1 MTLSLR
7 TRFFLLLM
15 GFMLFCFVL
24 NFSADL
30 AHDYLAALMK
40 ERHWLQHEMG
50 EFLGILAAN
59 LLVMPFVLGLGWWL
73 ARRMTA
79 PVAEAAEIADR
90 IAAGELTERVPMRRG
105 PPEIIRLTRALNQ
118 AFDRYEEDLRRMRR
132 FAAHA
137 AHQLRTPL
145 AALRAEVEV
154 TLARP
159 RDEATYRESLQVV
172 LERLRNWSQSVEQ
185 MLMLAELE
193 TDQWSDRFVRLDLG
207 ALIHRVVSA
216 LEVLATEK
224 GIILLA
230 PPASPAYAL
239 GDEVLLEQLFT
250 NLIDNA
256 IRYTPA
262 GGRLAVTVQTGAK
275 PGRVYIAIAD
285 TGPGMPEEH
294 RRHIQARSHGG
305 LRATA
310 PATGF
315 GLAIAAEIA
324 RLHGAP
330 LDVSDN
336 TPSGTIITFSLSSA
350 DASSAD
356 PFLSKT

>member
-105 PPEIIRLTRALNQ
+105 PPEIIRLTLALNQ

-154 TLARP
+154 TLSRS

-185 MLMLAELE
+185 MLVLAELE
-193 TDQWSDRFVRLDLG
+193 TAQWSGRFVSLNVS
-207 ALIHRVVSA
+207 ALLQRVVSA
-216 LEVLATEK
+216 LEILATDK
-224 GIILLA
+224 GISLHA
-230 PPASPAYAL
+230 PPGHPAYTM
-239 GDEVLLEQLFT
+239 GDEILLEQLFA
-250 NLIDNA
+250 NLLDNA
-256 IRYTPA
+256 IRYTPPGGSIEVTLRA
-262 GGRLAVTVQTGAK
+262 GKTPDRICVVL
-275 PGRVYIAIAD
+275 AD
-285 TGPGMPEEH
+285 TGPGMPTEH
-294 RRHIQARSHGG
+294 RRHIHTRSLGG
-305 LRATA
+305 MRATA

-324 RLHGAP
+324 RLHSAP
-330 LDVSDN
+330 LDISDN
-336 TPSGTIITFSLSSA
+336 TPSGTIITISLSAA
-350 DASSAD
+350 DARDAG
-356 PFLSKT
+356 PFLSKM

>member
-40 ERHWLQHEMG
+40 ERRWLQHEWG
-50 EFLGILAAN
+50 EFVGILAAN
-59 LLVMPFVLGLGWWL
+59 LLVMPLVLGLGWWL

-90 IAAGELTERVPMRRG
+90 IAAGELTERVSIPHG
-105 PPEIIRLTRALNQ
+105 PPEIVRLTKALNQ
-118 AFDRYEEDLRRMRR
+118 AFDRYEEDLQRMRR
-132 FAAHA
+132 FTAHA

-154 TLARP
+154 TLARA

-172 LERLRNWSQSVEQ
+172 LERLRSWSQSVEQ

-193 TDQWSDRFVRLDLG
+193 TDQWSGRFAALDVG
-207 ALIHRVVSA
+207 ALIHRVVAA
-216 LEVLATEK
+216 LEILATDK
-224 GIILLA
+224 GITLHA
-230 PPASPAYAL
+230 PPGSPAHAM
-239 GDEVLLEQLFT
+239 GDETLLEQLFA
-250 NLIDNA
+250 NLVDNA

-262 GGRLAVTVQTGAK
+262 GGRIEVTVESGST
-275 PGRVYIAIAD
+275 PGRVCLAIAD
-285 TGPGMPEEH
+285 TGPGMPTDH
-294 RRHIQARSHGG
+294 RRRIQTRSIGG
-305 LRATA
+305 LRAPV
-310 PATGF
+310 PAAGF

-324 RLHGAP
+324 RLHSAP
-330 LDVSDN
+330 LDVNDN
-336 TPSGTIITFSLSSA
+336 TPSGTIITISLPAA
-350 DASSAD
+350 DIHAR
-356 PFLSKT
+356 

>member
-30 AHDYLAALMK
+30 AHDYLATLMK
-40 ERHWLQHEMG
+40 ERHWLQHELG

-59 LLVMPFVLGLGWWL
+59 LLLMPFVLGLGWWL

-90 IAAGELTERVPMRRG
+90 IAGGELKERVSIPRG
-105 PPEIIRLTRALNQ
+105 PPEIVRLTKALNQ
-118 AFDRYEEDLRRMRR
+118 AFDRYEEDLQRMRR
-132 FAAHA
+132 FTAHA

-154 TLARP
+154 TLARS
-159 RDEATYRESLQVV
+159 RDEAAYRESLQVV

-193 TDQWSDRFVRLDLG
+193 TDQWSDRFVRVDVG
-207 ALIHRVVSA
+207 AIIHRVVSA
-216 LEVLATEK
+216 LEILATDK
-224 GIILLA
+224 GINIRA
-230 PPASPAYAL
+230 PPGVPAHAL
-239 GDEVLLEQLFT
+239 GDEVLLEQLFA

-256 IRYTPA
+256 IRYTPS
-262 GGRLAVTVQTGAK
+262 GGHLEVTIQTGTK
-275 PGRVYIAIAD
+275 PGRVCIAIAD
-285 TGPGMPEEH
+285 TGPGMPLEH
-294 RRHIQARSHGG
+294 RRHVQARSHGG
-305 LRATA
+305 TRATT

-324 RLHGAP
+324 RLHRAP
-330 LDVSDN
+330 LDVRDN
-336 TPSGTIITFSLSSA
+336 TPSGTVITISLPAA
-350 DASSAD
+350 DIRAR
-356 PFLSKT
+356 